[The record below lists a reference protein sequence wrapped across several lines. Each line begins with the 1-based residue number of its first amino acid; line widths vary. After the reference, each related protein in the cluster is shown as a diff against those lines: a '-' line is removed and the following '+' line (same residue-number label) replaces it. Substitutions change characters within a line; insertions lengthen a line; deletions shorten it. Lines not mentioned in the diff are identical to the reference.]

1 MLLEGAT
8 GTAMMLLLNSAPALR
23 AQQPAFQ
30 PAGAPF
36 VEQNAQTHAAALLM
50 SPMPVLATMMR
61 QQLQMSAMQY
71 AQGANNLLDLASSD
85 DDLLTQTGDIS
96 MSDVDAQADIGT
108 TAMVGAA
115 AAAIALMNLRGAQQ
129 G

>member
-85 DDLLTQTGDIS
+85 DDLLTQTSDIS
-96 MSDVDAQADIGT
+96 MSDVEQADIGT